1 MKFFLVLL
9 SLLVASFSAYSIEV
23 VVHPPY
29 LKTIEGKR
37 SFLNEGQSELV
48 RISRP
53 RLVYTNDEV
62 TFEFEISSES
72 DPNKVCELAKYGR
85 AADLPK
91 IDSAFFEK
99 SIRVIHSDGTVIVIK
114 NAETIKEIVCSLN

>member
-1 MKFFLVLL
+1 MKLFLILLSFLVV
-9 SLLVASFSAYSIEV
+9 SISAQSIEV

-37 SFLNEGQSELV
+37 SIKSEGQSEFI

-62 TFEFEISSES
+62 RFEFEISAES
-72 DPNKVCELAKYGR
+72 DPNKVCELANYGI
-85 AADLPK
+85 AAFQPK

-99 SIRVIHSDGTVIVIK
+99 SLRLIDINGKVKPLK
-114 NAETIKEIVCSLN
+114 NTETIKEIICFLK